1 MQTSDMKQHQNTIK
15 PYNYASSDT
24 LFRPTWHWKNK
35 LIYVTTTYNLTNV
48 ELIYPQLQYNTLPNL
63 FYAIVDVDHT
73 KRPNLLLFLIS
84 YFIL

>member
-1 MQTSDMKQHQNTIK
+1 MYK
-15 PYNYASSDT
+15 
-24 LFRPTWHWKNK
+24 
-35 LIYVTTTYNLTNV
+35 LTNV

-63 FYAIVDVDHT
+63 FYAIVGVDHT